1 MNIIIIEDEF
11 RAAKSLQNLLLELK
25 PDAKII
31 DVYDS
36 IETSIEALSKGIKA
50 DLIFMDIQLSDGLS
64 FEIFKQ
70 VEITCPVVFC
80 TAFDQY
86 MLDAFK
92 SKGVDYVLKP
102 FSRDDIAEALKK
114 VDELKKFFQK
124 NELPE
129 LEALLQKINQPQ
141 STGKSSFLVFK
152 NQKYTTIPTENI
164 AYFYIHNEITHLM
177 TFDKQQFQLS
187 QTLGQVAEQVSQ
199 KQFFRVN
206 RQYIIN
212 FSAIKEMEH
221 YFQRKILVKL
231 TVETPEQLLINKEKS
246 HSFFTW
252 LEDR

>member
-11 RAAKSLQNLLLELK
+11 RAAKSLQNLISDLK
-25 PDAKII
+25 PDSKILG
-31 DVYDS
+31 VYDS
-36 IETSIEALSKGIKA
+36 IETSIEGLKDVKP

-64 FEIFKQ
+64 FEIFKS
-70 VEITCPVVFC
+70 VDITCPVVFC

-102 FSRDDIAEALKK
+102 FSKEDIAEALRK

-124 NELPE
+124 NDLPDLEL
-129 LEALLQKINQPQ
+129 LIQKINQPV
-141 STGKSSFLVFK
+141 STGKSNFLVFK
-152 NQKYTTIPTENI
+152 NQKYTTIPTEDI
-164 AYFYIHNEITHLM
+164 AYFYIHNEMTHLV
-177 TFDKQQFQLS
+177 TFGKEQFSLS
-187 QTLGQVAEQVSQ
+187 QPLGQVAEQVSD

-206 RQYIIN
+206 RQYLVN
-212 FSAIKEMEH
+212 FKAIKEMEH

-231 TVETPEQLLINKEKS
+231 TVETPEKLLINKEKT

>member
-11 RAAKSLQNLLLELK
+11 RAAKSLQNLISELK
-25 PDAKII
+25 PESKITG
-31 DVYDS
+31 VYDS
-36 IETSIEALSKGIKA
+36 IEMSIEALSKGSMP
-50 DLIFMDIQLSDGLS
+50 DLIFMDIHLSDGLS

-70 VEITCPVVFC
+70 VDITCPVVFC

-102 FSRDDIAEALKK
+102 FSREDIAEALRK

-129 LEALLQKINQPQ
+129 LESLLQKIAQPQ
-141 STGKSSFLVFK
+141 AASKSNFLVFK
-152 NQKYTTIPTENI
+152 NQKYTTIQTENI
-164 AYFYIHNEITHLM
+164 AYFYIHNEITHLV
-177 TFDKQQFQLS
+177 TFDKEQFQLS
-187 QTLGQVAEQVSQ
+187 QSLGQVAEQVSE
-199 KQFFRVN
+199 KQFFRIN
-206 RQYIIN
+206 RQYLIN
-212 FSAIKEMEH
+212 FKAIKEMEH

-231 TVETPEQLLINKEKS
+231 TIETPEKLLINKEKT

>member
-11 RAAKSLQNLLLELK
+11 RAAKSLQNLISDLK
-25 PDAKII
+25 PDSKILG
-31 DVYDS
+31 VYDS
-36 IETSIEALSKGIKA
+36 IETSIEGLKDVKP

-64 FEIFKQ
+64 FEIFKS
-70 VEITCPVVFC
+70 VDITCPVVFC

-102 FSRDDIAEALKK
+102 FSKEDIAEALRK

-124 NELPE
+124 NDLPDLEL
-129 LEALLQKINQPQ
+129 LIQKINQPA
-141 STGKSSFLVFK
+141 SAGKSNFLVFK
-152 NQKYTTIPTENI
+152 NQKYTTIPTEDI
-164 AYFYIHNEITHLM
+164 AYFYIHNEITHLV
-177 TFDKQQFQLS
+177 TFGKEQFSLS
-187 QTLGQVAEQVSQ
+187 QPLGQVAEQVSD

-206 RQYIIN
+206 RQYLVN
-212 FSAIKEMEH
+212 FKAIKEMEH

-231 TVETPEQLLINKEKS
+231 TVETPEKLLINKEKT

>member
-11 RAAKSLQNLLLELK
+11 RAAKSLQNLISDLK
-25 PDAKII
+25 PDSKILG
-31 DVYDS
+31 VYDS
-36 IETSIEALSKGIKA
+36 VETSIEGLKDVKP

-64 FEIFKQ
+64 FEIFKA
-70 VEITCPVVFC
+70 VDITCPVVFC

-102 FSRDDIAEALKK
+102 FSKEDIAEALRK

-124 NELPE
+124 NDLPDLEL
-129 LEALLQKINQPQ
+129 LIQKINQPV
-141 STGKSSFLVFK
+141 STGKSNFLVFK
-152 NQKYTTIPTENI
+152 NQKYTTIPTEDI
-164 AYFYIHNEITHLM
+164 AYFYIHNEMTHLV
-177 TFDKQQFQLS
+177 TFGKEQFSLS
-187 QTLGQVAEQVSQ
+187 QPLGQVAEQVSD

-206 RQYIIN
+206 RQYLVN
-212 FSAIKEMEH
+212 FKAIKEMEH

-231 TVETPEQLLINKEKS
+231 TVETPEKLLINKEKT

>member
-11 RAAKSLQNLLLELK
+11 RAAKSLQNLITELK
-25 PDAKII
+25 PEAKII
-31 DVYDS
+31 GVYDS
-36 IETSIEALSKGIKA
+36 IEMSIEALEDSKP
-50 DLIFMDIQLSDGLS
+50 DLIFMDIHLSDGLS

-102 FSRDDIAEALKK
+102 FSREDIAEAFRK
-114 VDELKKFFQK
+114 VYELKKFFQK
-124 NELPE
+124 TELPE
-129 LEALLQKINQPQ
+129 LEAILQKITQPQ
-141 STGKSSFLVFK
+141 TPAKSSFLVFK

-164 AYFYIHNEITHLM
+164 AYFFIHNEITHLM
-177 TFDKQQFQLS
+177 TFDKQQFQLT
-187 QTLGQVAEQVSQ
+187 QTLGQIAEQVSP

-206 RQYIIN
+206 RQYIVN

>member
-11 RAAKSLQNLLLELK
+11 RAAKSLQNLISDLK
-25 PDAKII
+25 PDSKILG
-31 DVYDS
+31 VYDS
-36 IETSIEALSKGIKA
+36 IETSIEGLKDVKP

-64 FEIFKQ
+64 FEIFKS
-70 VEITCPVVFC
+70 VDITCPVVFC

-102 FSRDDIAEALKK
+102 FSKEDIAEALRK

-124 NELPE
+124 NDLPDLEL
-129 LEALLQKINQPQ
+129 LIQKINQPA
-141 STGKSSFLVFK
+141 STGKSNFLVFK
-152 NQKYTTIPTENI
+152 NQKYTTIPTEDI
-164 AYFYIHNEITHLM
+164 AYFYIHNEMTHLV
-177 TFDKQQFQLS
+177 TFGKEQFSLS
-187 QTLGQVAEQVSQ
+187 QPLGQVAEQVSD

-206 RQYIIN
+206 RQYLVN
-212 FSAIKEMEH
+212 FKAIKEMEH

-231 TVETPEQLLINKEKS
+231 TVETPEKLLINKEKT

>member
-11 RAAKSLQNLLLELK
+11 RAAKSLQNLISDLK
-25 PDAKII
+25 PDSKILG
-31 DVYDS
+31 VYDS
-36 IETSIEALSKGIKA
+36 IETSIEGLKDVKP
-50 DLIFMDIQLSDGLS
+50 DLIFMDIHLSDGLS
-64 FEIFKQ
+64 FEIFKS
-70 VEITCPVVFC
+70 VDITCPVVFC

-102 FSRDDIAEALKK
+102 FSKEDIAEALRK

-124 NELPE
+124 NDLPDLEL
-129 LEALLQKINQPQ
+129 LIQKINQPA
-141 STGKSSFLVFK
+141 STGKSNFLVFK
-152 NQKYTTIPTENI
+152 NQKYTTIPTEDI
-164 AYFYIHNEITHLM
+164 AYFYIHNEITHLV
-177 TFDKQQFQLS
+177 TFGKEQFSLS
-187 QTLGQVAEQVSQ
+187 QPLGQVAEQVSD

-206 RQYIIN
+206 RQYLVN
-212 FSAIKEMEH
+212 FKAIKEMEH

-231 TVETPEQLLINKEKS
+231 TVETPEKLLINKEKT

>member
-11 RAAKSLQNLLLELK
+11 RAAKSLQNLIAELK
-25 PDAKII
+25 PEARII
-31 DVYDS
+31 GVCDS
-36 IETSIEALSKGIKA
+36 IEMSIEALKDSKP
-50 DLIFMDIQLSDGLS
+50 DLIFMDIHLSDGLS

-102 FSRDDIAEALKK
+102 FSREDIAEAFRK

-124 NELPE
+124 TELPE
-129 LEALLQKINQPQ
+129 LEALLQKITQPQ
-141 STGKSSFLVFK
+141 TPAKSSFLVFK

-164 AYFYIHNEITHLM
+164 AYFFIHNEITHLM
-177 TFDKQQFQLS
+177 TFDKQQFQLT
-187 QTLGQVAEQVSQ
+187 QTLGQIAEQVSQ

>member
-11 RAAKSLQNLLLELK
+11 RAAKSLQNLITELK
-25 PDAKII
+25 PEAKII
-31 DVYDS
+31 GVYDS
-36 IETSIEALSKGIKA
+36 IEMSIEALKDSKP
-50 DLIFMDIQLSDGLS
+50 DLIFMDIHLSDGLS

-70 VEITCPVVFC
+70 AEITCPVVFC

-102 FSRDDIAEALKK
+102 FSREDIAEAFRK

-124 NELPE
+124 TELPD
-129 LEALLQKINQPQ
+129 LEALIQKITQPQ
-141 STGKSSFLVFK
+141 TPAKTSFLVFK
-152 NQKYTTIPTENI
+152 NQKYTTILTENI
-164 AYFYIHNEITHLM
+164 AYFFIHNEITHLM
-177 TFDKQQFQLS
+177 TFDKQQFQLT
-187 QTLGQVAEQVSQ
+187 QTLGQIAEQVSQ

-206 RQYIIN
+206 RQYIVN

-246 HSFFTW
+246 HSFFSW

>member
-11 RAAKSLQNLLLELK
+11 RAAKSLQNLLSDLK
-25 PDAKII
+25 PDSKILG
-31 DVYDS
+31 VYDS
-36 IETSIEALSKGIKA
+36 IETSIEGLKDIKP
-50 DLIFMDIQLSDGLS
+50 DLIFMDIHLSDGLS
-64 FEIFKQ
+64 FEIFKS

-102 FSRDDIAEALKK
+102 FSKEDIAEALRK

-124 NELPE
+124 NELPD
-129 LEALLQKINQPQ
+129 LESLIQKISQPAAA
-141 STGKSSFLVFK
+141 GKSSFLVFK
-152 NQKYTTIPTENI
+152 NQKYTTIPTEDI
-164 AYFYIHNEITHLM
+164 AYFYIHNEITHLV
-177 TFDKQQFQLS
+177 TFAKEQFLLS
-187 QTLGQVAEQVSQ
+187 QPLGQVAEQVSD

-206 RQYIIN
+206 RQYLVN
-212 FSAIKEMEH
+212 FKAIKEMEH

-231 TVETPEQLLINKEKS
+231 TVETPEKLLINKEKT

>member
-11 RAAKSLQNLLLELK
+11 RAAKSLQNIISELK
-25 PDAKII
+25 PESKITG
-31 DVYDS
+31 VYDS
-36 IETSIEALSKGIKA
+36 IETSIEALSNDSKP
-50 DLIFMDIQLSDGLS
+50 DLIFMDIHLADGLS

-70 VEITCPVVFC
+70 VEITCPVIFC

-102 FSRDDIAEALKK
+102 FSREDIAEALRK

-124 NELPE
+124 NELPD
-129 LEALLQKINQPQ
+129 LEALLQKITQPQ
-141 STGKSSFLVFK
+141 VPSKSSFLVFK
-152 NQKYTTIPTENI
+152 NQKYTTISTENI
-164 AYFYIHNEITHLM
+164 AYFFIHNEITHLM
-177 TFDKQQFQLS
+177 TFDKQQFQLT
-187 QTLGQVAEQVSQ
+187 QTLGQIAEQVSQ

-206 RQYIIN
+206 RQYIVN
-212 FSAIKEMEH
+212 FNAIKEMEH

-231 TVETPEQLLINKEKS
+231 IIETPEQLLINKEKS

>member
-11 RAAKSLQNLLLELK
+11 RAAKSLQNLVLDLK
-25 PDAKII
+25 PDAKILG
-31 DVYDS
+31 VYDS
-36 IETSIEALSKGIKA
+36 IEMSVESLSKDVKP
-50 DLIFMDIQLSDGLS
+50 DLIFMDIHLSDGLS

-70 VEITCPVVFC
+70 IEITCPVVFC

-102 FSRDDIAEALKK
+102 FSREDIAEALRK

-124 NELPE
+124 NELPD
-129 LEALLQKINQPQ
+129 LEALLKNINQPQ
-141 STGKSSFLVFK
+141 PTSKSSFLVFK
-152 NQKYTTIPTENI
+152 NQKYTTILTENI
-164 AYFYIHNEITHLM
+164 AYFYIHNEITHLV
-177 TFDKQQFQLS
+177 TFDKEQFQLTQS
-187 QTLGQVAEQVSQ
+187 LGQVAEQVSD

-206 RQYIIN
+206 RQYLVN
-212 FSAIKEMEH
+212 FKAIKEMEH

-231 TVETPEQLLINKEKS
+231 IIETPEKLLINKEKT

>member
-11 RAAKSLQNLLLELK
+11 RAAKSLQNIIAELK
-25 PDAKII
+25 PESKITG
-31 DVYDS
+31 VYDS
-36 IETSIEALSKGIKA
+36 IETSIEALSNDSKP
-50 DLIFMDIQLSDGLS
+50 DLIFMDIHLSDGLS

-70 VEITCPVVFC
+70 VEITCPVIFC

-102 FSRDDIAEALKK
+102 FSREDIAEALRK

-124 NELPE
+124 NELPD
-129 LEALLQKINQPQ
+129 LEALLQKITQPQ
-141 STGKSSFLVFK
+141 VPSKSSFLVFK
-152 NQKYTTIPTENI
+152 NQKYTTISTENI
-164 AYFYIHNEITHLM
+164 AYFFIHNEITHLM
-177 TFDKQQFQLS
+177 TFDKQQFQLT
-187 QTLGQVAEQVSQ
+187 QTLGQIAEQVSQ

-206 RQYIIN
+206 RQYIVN
-212 FSAIKEMEH
+212 FNAIKEMEH

-231 TVETPEQLLINKEKS
+231 IIETPEQLLINKEKS

>member
-11 RAAKSLQNLLLELK
+11 RAAKSLQNLISELK
-25 PDAKII
+25 PEAKIMG
-31 DVYDS
+31 VHDS
-36 IETSIEALSKGIKA
+36 IEMSIEALKENKP
-50 DLIFMDIQLSDGLS
+50 DLIFMDIHLSDGLS

-70 VEITCPVVFC
+70 VEITCPVIFC

-102 FSRDDIAEALKK
+102 FSRDDIAEAFRK
-114 VDELKKFFQK
+114 VEELKKFFQK
-124 NELPE
+124 TELPE
-129 LEALLQKINQPQ
+129 LEALLQKITQPQ
-141 STGKSSFLVFK
+141 TTAKSSFLVFK

-164 AYFYIHNEITHLM
+164 AYFFIHNEITHLM
-177 TFDKQQFQLS
+177 TFDKQQFQLT
-187 QTLGQVAEQVSQ
+187 QTLGQIAEQVSQ

>member
-11 RAAKSLQNLLLELK
+11 RAAKSLQNLISELK
-25 PDAKII
+25 PDAKILG
-31 DVYDS
+31 VYDS
-36 IETSIEALSKGIKA
+36 IERSVESLSKDVKP
-50 DLIFMDIQLSDGLS
+50 DLIFMDIHLSDGLS

-102 FSRDDIAEALKK
+102 FSREDIGEALRK

-124 NELPE
+124 NELPD
-129 LEALLQKINQPQ
+129 LESLLQKISQPQ
-141 STGKSSFLVFK
+141 SASKSSFLVFK
-152 NQKYTTIPTENI
+152 NQKYTTILTENI
-164 AYFYIHNEITHLM
+164 AYFYIHNEITHLV
-177 TFDKQQFQLS
+177 TFDKEQFQLTQS
-187 QTLGQVAEQVSQ
+187 LGQVAEQVSE
-199 KQFFRVN
+199 KQFFRIN
-206 RQYIIN
+206 RQYLVH
-212 FSAIKEMEH
+212 FKAIKEMEH

-231 TVETPEQLLINKEKS
+231 TIETAEKLLINKEKT

>member
-11 RAAKSLQNLLLELK
+11 RAAKSLQNLISELK
-25 PDAKII
+25 PESKITG
-31 DVYDS
+31 VYDS
-36 IETSIEALSKGIKA
+36 IEMSIEALSKGSMP
-50 DLIFMDIQLSDGLS
+50 DLIFMDIHLSDGLS

-70 VEITCPVVFC
+70 VDITCPVVFC

-102 FSRDDIAEALKK
+102 FSREDISEALRK

-129 LEALLQKINQPQ
+129 LESLLQKIAQPQ
-141 STGKSSFLVFK
+141 AASKSNFLVFK
-152 NQKYTTIPTENI
+152 NQKYTTIQTENI
-164 AYFYIHNEITHLM
+164 AYFYIHNEITHLV
-177 TFDKQQFQLS
+177 TFDKEQFQLS
-187 QTLGQVAEQVSQ
+187 QPLGQVAEQVSE
-199 KQFFRVN
+199 KQFFRIN
-206 RQYIIN
+206 RQYLIN
-212 FSAIKEMEH
+212 FKAIKEMEH

-231 TVETPEQLLINKEKS
+231 TIETPEKLLINKEKT

>member
-11 RAAKSLQNLLLELK
+11 RAAKSLQNLIVELK
-25 PDAKII
+25 ADAKILG
-31 DVYDS
+31 VYDS
-36 IETSIEALSKGIKA
+36 IEMSVESLSKDIKP
-50 DLIFMDIQLSDGLS
+50 DLIFMDIHLSDGLS
-64 FEIFKQ
+64 FEIFKL

-80 TAFDQY
+80 TAFDRY

-102 FSRDDIAEALKK
+102 FSKEDIAEALRK

-124 NELPE
+124 NKLPE
-129 LEALLQKINQPQ
+129 LEALLQKITQPQ
-141 STGKSSFLVFK
+141 IPSKSSFLVFK

-164 AYFYIHNEITHLM
+164 AYFFIHNEITHLM
-177 TFDKQQFQLS
+177 TFDKQQFQLT
-187 QTLGQVAEQVSQ
+187 QTLGQIAEQVSQ

-206 RQYIIN
+206 RQYIVN

-231 TVETPEQLLINKEKS
+231 TIETPDQLLINKEKS

>member
-11 RAAKSLQNLLLELK
+11 RAAKSLHNLIAELK
-25 PDAKII
+25 PEAKII
-31 DVYDS
+31 GVYDS
-36 IETSIEALSKGIKA
+36 IETSIEALKESKP
-50 DLIFMDIQLSDGLS
+50 DLIFMDIHLSDGLS

-102 FSRDDIAEALKK
+102 FSRDDIAEAFRK
-114 VDELKKFFQK
+114 VEELKKFFQK
-124 NELPE
+124 TELPE
-129 LEALLQKINQPQ
+129 LEALLQKITQPQ
-141 STGKSSFLVFK
+141 TTAKSSFLVFK
-152 NQKYTTIPTENI
+152 NQKYTTILTENI
-164 AYFYIHNEITHLM
+164 AYFFIHNEITHLM
-177 TFDKQQFQLS
+177 TFDKQQFQLT
-187 QTLGQVAEQVSQ
+187 QTLGQIAEQVSQ

-231 TVETPEQLLINKEKS
+231 TVDTPEQLLINKEKS

>member
-11 RAAKSLQNLLLELK
+11 RAAKSLQNLIADLK
-25 PDAKII
+25 PDSRISG
-31 DVYDS
+31 VYDS
-36 IETSIEALSKGIKA
+36 IETSIEALTKEPKP

-64 FEIFKQ
+64 FEIFKA

-92 SKGVDYVLKP
+92 SKGIDYVLKP
-102 FSRDDIAEALKK
+102 FSREDIAEALKK

-124 NELPE
+124 DELPD
-129 LEALLQKINQPQ
+129 LESFLQKIKQPE
-141 STGKSSFLVFK
+141 GKSSFLVFK
-152 NQKYTTIPTENI
+152 NQKYTTVPTESI
-164 AYFYIHNEITHLM
+164 AYFYIHNEITHLV
-177 TFDKQQFQLS
+177 TFSKEQFQLS
-187 QTLGQVAEQVSQ
+187 QPLGQIAEQVSD

-206 RQYIIN
+206 RQYLVN
-212 FSAIKEMEH
+212 FKAIREMEH

-231 TVETPEQLLINKEKS
+231 VVDTPEKLLINKEKT
-246 HSFFTW
+246 HSFFSW

>member
-11 RAAKSLQNLLLELK
+11 RAAKSLQNLISDLK
-25 PDAKII
+25 PDSKILG
-31 DVYDS
+31 VYDS
-36 IETSIEALSKGIKA
+36 IETGIEGLKDVKP

-64 FEIFKQ
+64 FEIFKS
-70 VEITCPVVFC
+70 VDITCPVVFC

-102 FSRDDIAEALKK
+102 FSKEDIAEALRK

-124 NELPE
+124 NDLPDLEL
-129 LEALLQKINQPQ
+129 LIQKINQPA
-141 STGKSSFLVFK
+141 STGKSNFLVFK
-152 NQKYTTIPTENI
+152 NQKYTTIPTEDI
-164 AYFYIHNEITHLM
+164 AYFYIHNEITHLV
-177 TFDKQQFQLS
+177 TFGKEQFSLS
-187 QTLGQVAEQVSQ
+187 QPLGQVAEQVSD

-206 RQYIIN
+206 RQYLVN
-212 FSAIKEMEH
+212 FKAIKEMEH

-231 TVETPEQLLINKEKS
+231 TIETPEKLLINKEKT

>member
-11 RAAKSLQNLLLELK
+11 RAAKSLQNLILELK
-25 PDAKII
+25 PEAKILG
-31 DVYDS
+31 VYDS
-36 IETSIEALSKGIKA
+36 IEMTVEALSKDVKP
-50 DLIFMDIQLSDGLS
+50 DLIFMDIHLSDGLS

-102 FSRDDIAEALKK
+102 FSREDIAEALSK
-114 VDELKKFFQK
+114 VDELKKFFRK
-124 NELPE
+124 NELPD
-129 LEALLQKINQPQ
+129 LETLLKNINQPQ
-141 STGKSSFLVFK
+141 SVHKTSFLVFK
-152 NQKYTTIPTENI
+152 NQKYTTVLTENI
-164 AYFYIHNEITHLM
+164 AYFYIHNEITHLV
-177 TFDKQQFQLS
+177 TFDKEQFQLS
-187 QTLGQVAEQVSQ
+187 QSLGQVAEQVSE

-206 RQYIIN
+206 RQYLIN
-212 FSAIKEMEH
+212 FKAIKEMEH

-231 TVETPEQLLINKEKS
+231 TVETPEKLLINKEKS

>member
-11 RAAKSLQNLLLELK
+11 RAAKSLQNLISDLK
-25 PDAKII
+25 PDSKILG
-31 DVYDS
+31 VYDS
-36 IETSIEALSKGIKA
+36 IETSIEGLKDVKP

-64 FEIFKQ
+64 FEIFKS
-70 VEITCPVVFC
+70 VDITCPVVFC

-102 FSRDDIAEALKK
+102 FSKEDIAEALRK

-124 NELPE
+124 NDVPDLEL
-129 LEALLQKINQPQ
+129 LIQKISQP
-141 STGKSSFLVFK
+141 SPAGKSSFLVFK
-152 NQKYTTIPTENI
+152 NQKYTTVLTEDI
-164 AYFYIHNEITHLM
+164 AYFYIHNEITHLV
-177 TFDKQQFQLS
+177 TFGKEQFSLS
-187 QTLGQVAEQVSQ
+187 QPLGQVAEQVSD

-206 RQYIIN
+206 RQYLVN
-212 FSAIKEMEH
+212 FKAIKEMEH

-231 TVETPEQLLINKEKS
+231 TVETPEKLLINKEKT

>member
-11 RAAKSLQNLLLELK
+11 RAAKSLQNLISEVK
-25 PDAKII
+25 PEAKITG
-31 DVYDS
+31 VYDS
-36 IETSIEALSKGIKA
+36 IEMSIEALSKA
-50 DLIFMDIQLSDGLS
+50 ANLILFLWIFIYQTG

-102 FSRDDIAEALKK
+102 FSRDDIAEAFRK
-114 VDELKKFFQK
+114 VDELKSFFRRPNFRNSK
-124 NELPE
+124 LF
-129 LEALLQKINQPQ
+129 LQKITQPQ
-141 STGKSSFLVFK
+141 PAAKSSFLVFK
-152 NQKYTTIPTENI
+152 NQKYTTVPTDNI
-164 AYFYIHNEITHLM
+164 AYFFIHNEITHLM

-187 QTLGQVAEQVSQ
+187 QTLGQIAEQVSQ
-199 KQFFRVN
+199 QQFFRVN

-231 TVETPEQLLINKEKS
+231 TVETPEQLFINKEKS

>member
-11 RAAKSLQNLLLELK
+11 RATKSLQNLIAELK
-25 PDAKII
+25 PEARII
-31 DVYDS
+31 GVYDS
-36 IETSIEALSKGIKA
+36 IEMSIEALKDSKP
-50 DLIFMDIQLSDGLS
+50 DLIFMDIHLSDGLS

-102 FSRDDIAEALKK
+102 FSREDIAEAFRK

-124 NELPE
+124 TELPE
-129 LEALLQKINQPQ
+129 LEALIQKITQPQ
-141 STGKSSFLVFK
+141 TPAKSSFLVFK
-152 NQKYTTIPTENI
+152 NQKYTTILTENI
-164 AYFYIHNEITHLM
+164 AYFFIHNEITHLM
-177 TFDKQQFQLS
+177 TFDKQQFQLT
-187 QTLGQVAEQVSQ
+187 QTLGQIAEQVSQ

>member
-11 RAAKSLQNLLLELK
+11 RAAKSLQNLIAELK
-25 PDAKII
+25 PEARII
-31 DVYDS
+31 GVYDS
-36 IETSIEALSKGIKA
+36 IEMSIEALKDSKP
-50 DLIFMDIQLSDGLS
+50 DLIFMDIHLSDGLS

-102 FSRDDIAEALKK
+102 FSREDIAEAFRK

-124 NELPE
+124 TELPE
-129 LEALLQKINQPQ
+129 LEALLQKITQPQ
-141 STGKSSFLVFK
+141 TPAKSSFLVFK

-164 AYFYIHNEITHLM
+164 AYFFIHNEITHLM
-177 TFDKQQFQLS
+177 TFDKQQFQLT
-187 QTLGQVAEQVSQ
+187 QTLGQIAEQVSQ

>member
-11 RAAKSLQNLLLELK
+11 RAAKSLQNLIAELK
-25 PDAKII
+25 PEAKII
-31 DVYDS
+31 GIYDS
-36 IETSIEALSKGIKA
+36 IEMSIEALKNSKP
-50 DLIFMDIQLSDGLS
+50 DLIFMDIHLSDGLS
-64 FEIFKQ
+64 FEIFRQ

-102 FSRDDIAEALKK
+102 FSREDIAEAFRK

-124 NELPE
+124 TELPE
-129 LEALLQKINQPQ
+129 LEALLQKITQPQ
-141 STGKSSFLVFK
+141 ASSKSSFLVFK

-164 AYFYIHNEITHLM
+164 AYFFIHNEITHLM
-177 TFDKQQFQLS
+177 TFDKQQFQLT
-187 QTLGQVAEQVSQ
+187 QTLGQIAEQVSQ